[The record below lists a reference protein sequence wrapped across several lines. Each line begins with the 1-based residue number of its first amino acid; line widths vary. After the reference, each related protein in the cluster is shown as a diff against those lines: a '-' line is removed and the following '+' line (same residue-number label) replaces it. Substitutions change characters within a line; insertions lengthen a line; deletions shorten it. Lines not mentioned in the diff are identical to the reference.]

1 MKLDFYMAIAFRNG
15 VNYKNANAV
24 DLERWCSRGRNV
36 FIRTMII
43 KANLGTTPV
52 REGTKVPGAVVRDAR
67 RTSIESSA
75 NKFPQ
80 MFKQFALCAP
90 WVHHSFVELGLGN
103 AKDHAKSKTYDV
115 SPEKIISELHKWAPG

>member
-1 MKLDFYMAIAFRNG
+1 MAIAFRNG

-75 NKFPQ
+75 KNSPKCLSSL
-80 MFKQFALCAP
+80 LCAP
-90 WVHHSFVELGLGN
+90 RGCTTALSSSG
-103 AKDHAKSKTYDV
+103 
-115 SPEKIISELHKWAPG
+115 